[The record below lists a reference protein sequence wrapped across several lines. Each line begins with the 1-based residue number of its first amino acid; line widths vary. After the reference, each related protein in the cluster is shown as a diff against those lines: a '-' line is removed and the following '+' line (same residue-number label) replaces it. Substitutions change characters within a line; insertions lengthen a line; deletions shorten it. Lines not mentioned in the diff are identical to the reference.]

1 MKVTKDN
8 VNYYISVANNLLKE
22 FGMQDYE
29 LTFTSR
35 YDYKAIDIKLK
46 HGAKTLA
53 TGLTTKESYK
63 IVLAIVDI
71 LNDIKIEVDDIE

>member
-1 MKVTKDN
+1 MRITKEDID
-8 VNYYISVANNLLKE
+8 YYISIANNLLKE
-22 FGMQDYE
+22 LGIQDYE

-46 HGAKTLA
+46 HGAKTIA

-63 IVLAIVDI
+63 IVLAIADV
-71 LNDIKIEVDDIE
+71 LNDIKKEVDNIG